1 MQQPPATAAP
11 ALSANALE
19 VALALAIAALV
30 AAGAA
35 IAAGSAARRLLRAA
49 LGAAGLDASVDRF
62 VAGTVRLVRLMTF
75 GVALAVLAFPA
86 LDLAGVDVTV
96 GLQSRDLSEWAARTG
111 VRIAAILATAFLVV
125 RIAGAVA
132 RRAQQDLATGTG
144 VDALERQK
152 RAQTVAGIVRGAL
165 AALVWSIAA
174 LMVLRELDLDITPV
188 LTGAGIVGLAI
199 GFGAQTLVRDV
210 ISGFFLII
218 EDQVRVG
225 DVAVVNGTGGFVEQ
239 INLRTIVL
247 RDFEGVVH
255 VFPNGAITTLANRTK
270 DFSFYVID
278 LGVDYAEDIDR
289 VVDAVKAAGD
299 DLLRD
304 PAYASSILAPLEVV
318 GVDNFA
324 DSQVTLRMRIKT
336 VPLKQWEVGR
346 ELRRRIKK
354 TLDAR
359 GISIP
364 FPQRTVHLI
373 QVSAPASRRPAQE

>member
-11 ALSANALE
+11 ALSTNALE